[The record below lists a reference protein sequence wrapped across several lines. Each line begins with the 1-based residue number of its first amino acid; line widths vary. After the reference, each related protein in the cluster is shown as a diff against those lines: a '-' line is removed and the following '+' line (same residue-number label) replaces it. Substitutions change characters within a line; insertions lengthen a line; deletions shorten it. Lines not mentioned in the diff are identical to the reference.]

1 MLDGREGGKMAE
13 SLPSRISQP
22 VNTRVN
28 RQFGRGHQHV
38 VEEIHT
44 GCNANRE
51 EGMASLLS

>member
-1 MLDGREGGKMAE
+1 MAE